1 MRRWLGVLLWALFAG
16 VLLLIP
22 ITLVLGL
29 VFALVRVIH
38 LAWYY

>member
-29 VFALVRVIH
+29 VFAFVLTIRT
-38 LAWYY
+38 AWYF